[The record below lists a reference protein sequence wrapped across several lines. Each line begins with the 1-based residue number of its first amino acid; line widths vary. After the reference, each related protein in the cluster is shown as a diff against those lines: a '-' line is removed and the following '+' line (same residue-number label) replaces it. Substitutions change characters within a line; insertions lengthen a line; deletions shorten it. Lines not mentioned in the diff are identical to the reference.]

1 MSHHLE
7 NDDSRRAV
15 ETYVGRLGGRREG
28 RLKNA
33 LSFADESVHDEVR
46 FTISRAERQTAVG

>member
-1 MSHHLE
+1 VSHHLE
-7 NDDSRRAV
+7 NDDPRRAV
-15 ETYVGRLGGRREG
+15 ETYVDRLDGRREG

-46 FTISRAERQTAVG
+46 FTISRAERKAAVG